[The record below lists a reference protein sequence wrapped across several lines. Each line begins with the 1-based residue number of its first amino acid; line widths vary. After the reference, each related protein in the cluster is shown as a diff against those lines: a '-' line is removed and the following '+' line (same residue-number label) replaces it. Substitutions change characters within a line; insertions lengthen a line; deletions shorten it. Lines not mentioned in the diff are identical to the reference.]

1 MTPQRH
7 LHAAAALILGVA
19 LLACS
24 RAVAEPRGDA
34 SAAIAAASP
43 GGATIT
49 GDGTPAASAAT
60 TPAIGPASGMPS
72 GGTTATPAATRP
84 ASPTPIATPRA
95 SATPA
100 IPGQPIAST
109 STLTRAQLPP
119 VEFVRNGQVIAT
131 LPIEVLPPAEFSVG
145 FSGRPALSDERGML
159 FYYPKMARGSFWMN
173 NTHFD
178 LAIAFVADSEAV
190 VDVVEM
196 QRESTSIVTPK
207 ADYRYAIEAPAGWY
221 LSKGIR
227 VGDRARLAFPLPA
240 YLTQQ

>member
-1 MTPQRH
+1 VTPRRDRH
-7 LHAAAALILGVA
+7 IAAALVLGLT

-24 RAVAEPRGDA
+24 RAAELPRGDA
-34 SAAIAAASP
+34 GAAIAAASAT
-43 GGATIT
+43 GAAIE
-49 GDGTPAASAAT
+49 GSGTPAAAAAT
-60 TPAIGPASGMPS
+60 TPAIGPASGTPS
-72 GGTTATPAATRP
+72 GASTATPTAARP
-84 ASPTPIATPRA
+84 ATPTPIATPTA

-109 STLTRAQLPP
+109 STLARAQLPP
-119 VEFVRNGQVIAT
+119 VEFVRNGQVVAT
-131 LPIEVLPPAEFSVG
+131 LPIEVLPPTEFTIG
-145 FSGRPALSDERGML
+145 FSGRPALAEERGML

-190 VDVVEM
+190 VDIIEM

-227 VGDRARLAFPLPA
+227 IGDRARLAFPLPA

>member
-1 MTPQRH
+1 M
-7 LHAAAALILGVA
+7 LGLGLA
-19 LLACS
+19 LLACN
-24 RAVAEPRGDA
+24 READQPRGDA
-34 SAAIAAASP
+34 GAAIAAASAT
-43 GGATIT
+43 GATLT
-49 GDGTPAASAAT
+49 GTS
-60 TPAIGPASGMPS
+60 TPAIGPA
-72 GGTTATPAATRP
+72 ATPAVGAASGAAGGTEATTAARP
-84 ASPTPIATPRA
+84 ASPTPIATPSA

-119 VEFVRNGQVIAT
+119 VEFVRNGQVVAT
-131 LPIEVLPPAEFSVG
+131 LPIEVLPPTEFSIG
-145 FSGRPALSDERGML
+145 FSGRPALTEERGML
-159 FYYPKMARGSFWMN
+159 FYYPKMARGSFWMS

-178 LAIAFVADSEAV
+178 LAIAFVAESEAV
-190 VDVVEM
+190 VDIIEM

>member
-1 MTPQRH
+1 MLSLT
-7 LHAAAALILGVA
+7 
-19 LLACS
+19 LLACD
-24 RAVAEPRGDA
+24 RAGDQPSGDA
-34 SAAIAAASP
+34 SAAVAAASP
-43 GGATIT
+43 TGAAII
-49 GDGTPAASAAT
+49 GDSTVAASAAT
-60 TPAIGPASGMPS
+60 TPAIGPASGTPGS
-72 GGTTATPAATRP
+72 ASTATPTAARP
-84 ASPTPIATPRA
+84 ASPTPIATPSA

-109 STLTRAQLPP
+109 ATLARALLPP
-119 VEFVRNGQVIAT
+119 VEFVRNGQVIAS
-131 LPIEVLPPAEFSVG
+131 LPIEVLPPKEFTIG
-145 FSGRPALSDERGML
+145 FSGRPALTEERGML
-159 FYYPKMARGSFWMN
+159 FYYPKMTRGSFWMN

-190 VDVVEM
+190 VDIVEM

-227 VGDRARLAFPLPA
+227 VGDRARLAFPLPS